1 MEGGGGGDGM
11 EMREMEGG
19 GNGGEDGWKG
29 RESEGGGR

>member
-1 MEGGGGGDGM
+1 MEGGGGDGM

-29 RESEGGGR
+29 RESEGRGR